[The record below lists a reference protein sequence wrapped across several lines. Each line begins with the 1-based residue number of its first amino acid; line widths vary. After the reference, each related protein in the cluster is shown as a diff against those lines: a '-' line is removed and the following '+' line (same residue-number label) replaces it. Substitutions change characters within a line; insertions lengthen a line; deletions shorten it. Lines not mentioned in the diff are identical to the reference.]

1 MQSNSK
7 LTQDQKDWL
16 KIMSAAHPEIQFAI
30 AGRTT
35 FAFQHK
41 GDTVEFA
48 TAFCSDSE
56 KKKRA
61 KVGKYFAL
69 CRYFDEHTVKLKLE
83 YFNNLVDFIHDDI
96 YNSTY

>member
-16 KIMSAAHPEIQFAI
+16 KIMSALHPEIRFAI
-30 AGRTT
+30 VGETT

-41 GDTVEFA
+41 GNTVEFA
-48 TAFCSDSE
+48 TAICADTE
-56 KKKRA
+56 KKNRT

-69 CRYFDEHTVKLKLE
+69 DRYFDGHTVKLKFE
-83 YFNNLVDFIHDDI
+83 DFDNMLDVIHDR
-96 YNSTY
+96 TY